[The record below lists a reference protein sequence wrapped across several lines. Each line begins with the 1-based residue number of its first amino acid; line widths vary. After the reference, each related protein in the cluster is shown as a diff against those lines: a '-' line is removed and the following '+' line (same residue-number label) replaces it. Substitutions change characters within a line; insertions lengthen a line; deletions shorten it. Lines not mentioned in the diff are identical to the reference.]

1 MAMIGGGC
9 ASAQGPA
16 ASARVDAPPA
26 LPVARA
32 VASAPWPALA
42 VARARA
48 AVDTLTSD
56 AFAGRGYDAARGA
69 DRAARWAAA
78 RMAATPGVRPL
89 LAGRPTG
96 SPFLHPFTFDAP
108 IVERAGLVVGGR
120 ALVLGTDAL
129 PLVASRPGEGA
140 GTAAAADA
148 GDLRGRVAV
157 VATSDSLDAR
167 LTRAARAGAVAAVVL
182 VDALPPYGRGREA
195 SPVPAFFVRRE
206 AWPGTDAAP
215 AVRFA
220 LDVRAESAAGAS
232 ARVSPIGG
240 ANVVG
245 VVPGTA
251 VPDSFVVLTAHL
263 DHHGRILD
271 AFGGAPAVFRGAND
285 NASGSAAALALLD
298 TLARRPL
305 RYSVVV
311 VLTGAEEQGLVGAE
325 ALAASPPWPLGRTA
339 LALNLDMVASGETG
353 IGVFGAPEQ
362 PARFARMQD
371 DAARLGAG
379 PLVPRAMRP
388 NSDQYAFS
396 RRGVP
401 ALYLLGYGGRQP
413 YHATGDVAATL
424 EWDDWAA
431 IVALTHAT
439 LRHATGDAR

>member
-1 MAMIGGGC
+1 M
-9 ASAQGPA
+9 
-16 ASARVDAPPA
+16 
-26 LPVARA
+26 
-32 VASAPWPALA
+32 
-42 VARARA
+42 ARARA
-48 AVDTLTSD
+48 VVDTLTSD
-56 AFAGRGYDAARGA
+56 AFAGRGYDAADGA
-69 DRAARWAAA
+69 NRAARWAAA
-78 RMAATPGVRPL
+78 RMAATPGAVPVPSARTSGD
-89 LAGRPTG
+89 A
-96 SPFLHPFTFDAP
+96 FVHPFAFDAP
-108 IVERAGLVVGGR
+108 IVERAGVAVGGR
-120 ALVLGTDAL
+120 ALVLGVEVL
-129 PLVASRPGEGA
+129 PLVASPPGD
-140 GTAAAADA
+140 GTGRAAAADG

-157 VATSDSLDAR
+157 FATSDSLDVR

-195 SPVPAFFVRRE
+195 SPVPAFFVRRD
-206 AWPGTDAAP
+206 AWPEAGDAP
-215 AVRFA
+215 EVRFA

-232 ARVSPIGG
+232 ARVSPIRG

-245 VVPGTA
+245 VVPGVA
-251 VPDSFVVLTAHL
+251 VPDSFVVVTAHL
-263 DHHGRILD
+263 DHHGRIAD

-325 ALAASPPWPLGRTA
+325 ALAAAPPWPLRQTA

-353 IGVFGAPEQ
+353 VGVFGAPEQ
-362 PARFARMQD
+362 AALFARMQD

-401 ALYLLGYGGRQP
+401 ALYLLAYGGRQP
-413 YHATGDVAATL
+413 YHNVGDIAATL

-431 IVALTHAT
+431 IVALTYAT